1 LWAKKPNNGETREKN
16 WPDIEIKKMRE
27 KRAIRQNERDLITF
41 LLKQLNLNPDNYPVD
56 EYVDEYEDGKMGSIS
71 LGGDVSAYDGDLIQ
85 VEYIDSDETPVV
97 ITLTKDD
104 KNHLLDLDFWKVDFT
119 KLLEYPTPDKIILR
133 GNV

>member
-1 LWAKKPNNGETREKN
+1 ML
-16 WPDIEIKKMRE
+16 DIEIKKMRE
-27 KRAIRQNERDLITF
+27 KRIIRQNEKDLIEF
-41 LLKQLNLNPDNYPVD
+41 LLKQLNLDPNDYPVE

-71 LGGDVSAYDGDLIQ
+71 LGGDANAYAGDLIQ
-85 VEYIDSDETPVV
+85 VEYVDSDGTPVV

-133 GNV
+133 GEG